1 MIKSARVRRFLSHR
15 AATVSAVILTL
26 VILAAIFAPL
36 IASHSPL
43 DVDPEKLSLKP
54 FAQSAHLLGTD
65 DVGRDLFSRL
75 LFGARL
81 SLGMGFLAVAL
92 SLAVGL
98 PLGLWAG
105 FVGGKT
111 DQIIMRL
118 IDVLMSIPNI
128 LLAIVLV
135 AILGPGINN
144 TIFAVSL
151 VAIPSLVR
159 VVRGVVISER
169 EKLYVQAAKSY
180 GSTRMGILLRH
191 IFPNCLAPIVVQAT
205 LGFSDAI
212 LNAAALGFLGLGAQ
226 PPTPEW
232 GVMLADSRAYLE
244 SAWWLVTM
252 PGLCILLSSLC
263 FNLLG
268 DGLRDAFDP
277 RLL

>member
-1 MIKSARVRRFLSHR
+1 MTKGPRLRRFLSHR
-15 AATVSAVILTL
+15 AAVFSAVILFL
-26 VILAAIFAPL
+26 FIVGSLLAPWVT
-36 IASHSPL
+36 SHSPFE
-43 DVDPEKLSLKP
+43 VDSAKLSLSP
-54 FAQSAHLLGTD
+54 FADASHWLGTD

-75 LFGARL
+75 LYGARL
-81 SLGMGFLAVAL
+81 SLGIGFLAVLL
-92 SLAVGL
+92 SLIVGL

-105 FVGGKT
+105 FAGGRV
-111 DQIIMRL
+111 DQIIMRM

-144 TIFAVSL
+144 TILAVSFVGL
-151 VAIPSLVR
+151 PNLVR
-159 VVRGVVISER
+159 VVRGVVLGER
-169 EKLYVQAAKSY
+169 EKLYVQAAQSY
-180 GSTRMGILLRH
+180 GSSRLRILGRH
-191 IFPNCLAPIVVQAT
+191 ILPNCLAPIIVQAT

-232 GVMLADSRAYLE
+232 GVMLADSRSYLE
-244 SAWWLVTM
+244 SAWWLVTL
-252 PGLCILLSSLC
+252 PGACILLSSLC